1 MALLAVQMLM
11 AMTDRAGK
19 LVAEGQVDIPT
30 AEEMCVQIITGGA
43 KPLAARLG
51 QFIDEAYNS

>member
-1 MALLAVQMLM
+1 
-11 AMTDRAGK
+11 
-19 LVAEGQVDIPT
+19 VAEGQVDIPT

>member
-43 KPLAARLG
+43 KQLAARLG
-51 QFIDEAYNS
+51 PSIDE